1 MHKVTAKPLLEV
13 YKTRLEMQ
21 QQAITNP
28 SDHVKIFTKKI
39 VEKLSQLP
47 QEELIEFIDMKL
59 VDSSGNMIADF
70 KNMIVF

>member
-1 MHKVTAKPLLEV
+1 MHKVTVKHLLEV

-21 QQAITNP
+21 QQGITNP

-47 QEELIEFIDMKL
+47 QEELIKFIDMKL
-59 VDSSGNMIADF
+59 IDSNGYIIADF

>member
-21 QQAITNP
+21 QQGITNP